1 MARERADMNRIW
13 HGPPDALEAAG
24 SMTCQVRRSL
34 IRRRH
39 RGSHHPRVVELTGA
53 SGTVPQVAA
62 VETCSSRSC
71 NRARISSGVNCV
83 RCRCSRAMM
92 TPAAATPARPAR
104 PRTFQRFMNRGPFR
118 E

>member
-1 MARERADMNRIW
+1 VARERAGMNRIW
-13 HGPPDALEAAG
+13 HGSPDALEAAG
-24 SMTCQVRRSL
+24 SMTCQVMRSL

-39 RGSHHPRVVELTGA
+39 RGSHPRRVIELTGA
-53 SGTVPQVAA
+53 SGTVLQVGA
-62 VETCSSRSC
+62 VETCSRRSC
-71 NRARISSGVNCV
+71 NRVRISSGVSCV